1 MFISIER
8 YGLTWMLRPVVVLL
22 FALAIMGLVRP
33 LLQDV
38 RSQGGLKQM
47 LTSFQRPTFHPSQLF
62 TMFMIVLV
70 GSATSMALR
79 WDFSAK
85 IVPLVVGTVALCAAT
100 LSLFNEM
107 CRKPAAARAEG
118 LAERAE
124 HEVGEKI
131 HMDLTSD
138 TGHLQVRE
146 ILLRGAL
153 FFGYLI
159 GFMGMMAVIGLIP
172 TVALFV
178 VFFMRFEARERW
190 SLVIPYAAA
199 LVLFIW
205 FAFDYFMAVPWPP
218 TLMGEWFP
226 ALKAIPSV

>member
-1 MFISIER
+1 LS
-8 YGLTWMLRPVVVLL
+8 WMLRPIVVLL
-22 FALAIMGLVRP
+22 FALAILGLVRP
-33 LLQDV
+33 FLQDI
-38 RSQGGLKQM
+38 RSQGGVSKM

-62 TMFMIVLV
+62 TMFMIVLI
-70 GSATSMALR
+70 GSAVVVALQ

-107 CRKPAAARAEG
+107 CRKPAAAEAEG
-118 LAERAE
+118 LVEHAQ

-138 TGHLQVRE
+138 TGHLPVRE
-146 ILLRGAL
+146 IVMRAAL

-159 GFMGMMAVIGLIP
+159 GFMAVMAVIGLIP
-172 TVALFV
+172 TVGLFV
-178 VFFMRFEARERW
+178 VFFMRYEAKERW
-190 SLVIPYAAA
+190 TLVIPYAVV

-205 FAFDYFMAVPWPP
+205 LAFDYFMAIPWPP
-218 TLMGEWFP
+218 TLMGQWFP
-226 ALKAIPSV
+226 VLKEIPSV